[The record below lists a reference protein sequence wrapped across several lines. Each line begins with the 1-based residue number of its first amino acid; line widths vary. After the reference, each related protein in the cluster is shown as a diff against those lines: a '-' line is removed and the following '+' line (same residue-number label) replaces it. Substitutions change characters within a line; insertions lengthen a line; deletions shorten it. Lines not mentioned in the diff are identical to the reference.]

1 MPKSSRNR
9 RMRTRMSGGVGP
21 VADLTV
27 SHGDPIRNVFAV
39 RKRLQPRV
47 FHIAVARNETVHWA
61 LDAMKIQQ
69 IPLVSFPIDQV
80 AFLEAV

>member
-27 SHGDPIRNVFAV
+27 SYGDPIGTSCFTEAGQSFEDAPLL
-39 RKRLQPRV
+39 RL
-47 FHIAVARNETVHWA
+47 
-61 LDAMKIQQ
+61 
-69 IPLVSFPIDQV
+69 S
-80 AFLEAV
+80 